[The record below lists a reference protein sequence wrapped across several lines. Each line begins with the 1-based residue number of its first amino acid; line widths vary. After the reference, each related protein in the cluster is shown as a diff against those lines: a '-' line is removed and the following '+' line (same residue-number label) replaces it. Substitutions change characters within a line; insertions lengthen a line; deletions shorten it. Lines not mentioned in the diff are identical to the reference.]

1 MAPVSLG
8 VRLAGVNGGLALLE
22 PAIERR
28 RAGRRLVAPDH
39 DLGEAG
45 VALHVHQRGSLVG
58 GGHDGA
64 GTASPTMNFTSSGVS
79 MTLTGLTTAPVLA
92 MA

>member
-8 VRLAGVNGGLALLE
+8 ERLTGVKAGLPCSSQRSNGVTPAGGLSPQITTSERPALLRMSISAAALSAE
-22 PAIERR
+22 ATTA
-28 RAGRRLVAPDH
+28 RAP
-39 DLGEAG
+39 
-45 VALHVHQRGSLVG
+45 Q
-58 GGHDGA
+58 
-64 GTASPTMNFTSSGVS
+64 SPMMNFTSSGVS